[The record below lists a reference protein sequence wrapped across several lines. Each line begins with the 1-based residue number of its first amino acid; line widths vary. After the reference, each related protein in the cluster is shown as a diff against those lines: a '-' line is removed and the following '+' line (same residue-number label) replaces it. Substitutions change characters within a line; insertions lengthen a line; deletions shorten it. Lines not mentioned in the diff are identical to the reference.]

1 MSQKPYEKPEI
12 DVIKLNCEDI
22 IVTSGGVD
30 EPIVL
35 PEDDLSLNQVKLY
48 AKEVWFSDCLF
59 TDLPDC
65 NCCFYLL

>member
-22 IVTSGGVD
+22 IVTSGGGD

-35 PEDDLSLNQVKLY
+35 PEDDLSLK
-48 AKEVWFSDCLF
+48 
-59 TDLPDC
+59 
-65 NCCFYLL
+65 